1 MLYRLCAF
9 AFSLAFGIAAVS
21 PQTAQAQAA
30 DFPSKTVRIVVPFSA
45 GGAPDVLIRLVAPH
59 LSEKWK
65 QPVVIENR
73 PGANTNIG
81 TVVVTKADADG
92 HTLLFSSDG
101 TFIFNPLIYP
111 SLPYAVSEL
120 APISFVG
127 LAPGMLAAAT
137 HVPVK
142 SVAELVA
149 LAKSKPGEINYG
161 STGPASIQRLMMEY
175 FALYAGV
182 VMNHVPFKGANETV
196 MAMLGNQMDV
206 AFSASSNILP
216 HIPTGK
222 LRALAVTTAK
232 RSSQAPDVPTLQ
244 ESGIP
249 DYEAYSMFALF
260 APARTS
266 PDIIKKIAADVT
278 EITMRPDI
286 NAAIVARGFEVQGMS
301 PAEFQKIIDRD
312 TVKWDTVITASN
324 LKDKINQEK

>member
-1 MLYRLCAF
+1 MLSGLRTFVIAL
-9 AFSLAFGIAAVS
+9 GIAAAS
-21 PQTAQAQAA
+21 PPAAQAQAA
-30 DFPSKTVRIVVPFSA
+30 DFPSKTVRIVIPFSA
-45 GGAPDVLIRLVAPH
+45 GGAPDVLLRLVAPH

-81 TVVVTKADADG
+81 TVLVTKADADG

-120 APISFVG
+120 APISFVAA
-127 LAPGMLAAAT
+127 APAMLASAT

-149 LAKSKPGEINYG
+149 LAKSKPGAINYG

-175 FALYAGV
+175 FAMQAGFT
-182 VMNHVPFKGANETV
+182 MNHVPFKGANETV

-232 RSSQAPDVPTLQ
+232 RSPQAPEVPTMR
-244 ESGIP
+244 ESGIA

-266 PDIIKKIAADVT
+266 PDIIRKIAADVT
-278 EITMRPDI
+278 EIAMRPEI
-286 NAAIVARGFEVQGMS
+286 KAAIETRGFEVHGM
-301 PAEFQKIIDRD
+301 PAAEFQKVIERD
-312 TVKWDTVITASN
+312 TVKWEKVITASK
-324 LKDKINQEK
+324 LKEKINQEK

>member
-1 MLYRLCAF
+1 MVYGLRTLAF
-9 AFSLAFGIAAVS
+9 ALTLSVAAASLHVTEGLAS
-21 PQTAQAQAA
+21 
-30 DFPSKTVRIVVPFSA
+30 DFPSKTVRIVIPFSA
-45 GGAPDVLIRLVAPH
+45 GGAPDVLLRLVAPH

-81 TVVVTKADADG
+81 TVLVTKADADG

-120 APISFVG
+120 APISFVAA
-127 LAPGMLAAAT
+127 APAMLASAT

-149 LAKSKPGEINYG
+149 LAKSKPGAINYG

-175 FALYAGV
+175 FAMQAGFT
-182 VMNHVPFKGANETV
+182 MNHVPFKGANETV

-232 RSSQAPDVPTLQ
+232 RSPQAPEVPTMR
-244 ESGIP
+244 ESGIA

-266 PDIIKKIAADVT
+266 PDFIRKIAADVT
-278 EITMRPDI
+278 EIAMRPEI
-286 NAAIVARGFEVQGMS
+286 KAAIETRGFEVHGM
-301 PAEFQKIIDRD
+301 PAAEFQKVIERD
-312 TVKWDTVITASN
+312 TVKWEKVITASK
-324 LKDKINQEK
+324 LKEKINQEK